1 MRWLSCAIWIKAG
14 NKPRILSATCWEP
27 MNLLDTPM
35 DVLFRFSFADLPIR
49 GQWVRLQSSLHAAG
63 QFRAY
68 PPQASNLLGQMLASV
83 AMIADNLKFSGAV
96 ALQSQGNG
104 ALRRSLAECRDH
116 TNLRGIMHLTD
127 DASFPPSYQDIG
139 AWLGQGQ
146 LAITLL
152 PDEETGMQ
160 PYQGLVALNQA
171 DLAKC
176 LEDYFERSEQL
187 DTRLFFA
194 GGTEQGAD
202 QSVTGLLLQRLPSHP
217 DASDAERDTA
227 QDAWETLTAL
237 AATVT
242 DAELATLDAPS
253 LLHRLFREYPCTL
266 QPAKALH
273 YQCTCTL
280 DRTDSTLMM
289 LGKDDLQALLIE
301 RGEITVDCEF
311 CGKRYRYDQADVDR
325 VIAST
330 DSPWQP
336 SERGPLH

>member
-1 MRWLSCAIWIKAG
+1 
-14 NKPRILSATCWEP
+14 
-27 MNLLDTPM
+27 M

-49 GQWVRLQSSLHAAG
+49 GQWVRLQASLHAAG

-83 AMIADNLKFSGAV
+83 AMIADNLTFSGAV

-104 ALRRSLAECRDH
+104 ALRRSLAECRH
-116 TNLRGIMHLTD
+116 TDLRGIMHLTD
-127 DASFPPSYQDIG
+127 DASFPPSHQDIG

-160 PYQGLVALNQA
+160 PYQGLVALDHG

-176 LEDYFERSEQL
+176 LEEYFARSEQL

-194 GGTEQGAD
+194 GRTERDAE
-202 QSVTGLLLQRLPSHP
+202 QSVTGLLLQRLPIHP
-217 DASDAERDTA
+217 DASDAERDAA

-242 DAELATLDAPS
+242 DAELAALDAPT
-253 LLHRLFREYPCTL
+253 LLHRLFHEYPCTL
-266 QPAKALH
+266 QTAKRLQ
-273 YQCTCTL
+273 YQCTCTQ
-280 DRTDSTLMM
+280 DRTDHTLMM
-289 LGKDDLQALLIE
+289 LGEDDLQALLIE

-311 CGKRYRYDQADVDR
+311 CGKRYRYEQADVDR
-325 VIAST
+325 VIASAEA
-330 DSPWQP
+330 PWQP
-336 SERGPLH
+336 SGRGPLH

>member
-1 MRWLSCAIWIKAG
+1 
-14 NKPRILSATCWEP
+14 
-27 MNLLDTPM
+27 M
-35 DVLFRFSFADLPIR
+35 DVLFRFNFADLPIR
-49 GQWVRLQSSLHAAG
+49 GQWVRLQASLHAAG

-68 PPQASNLLGQMLASV
+68 PRQASNLLGQMLASV

-104 ALRRSLAECRDH
+104 ALRRSLAECRH
-116 TNLRGIMHLTD
+116 TDLRGIMHLTD
-127 DASFPPSYQDIG
+127 DASFPPSHQDIG

-160 PYQGLVALNQA
+160 PYQGLVALDHG

-176 LEDYFERSEQL
+176 LEEYFARSEQL

-194 GGTEQGAD
+194 GRTERDAE
-202 QSVTGLLLQRLPSHP
+202 QSVTGLLLQRLPIHP
-217 DASDAERDTA
+217 DASDAERDAA

-242 DAELATLDAPS
+242 DAELAALDAPT
-253 LLHRLFREYPCTL
+253 LLHRLFHEYPCTL
-266 QPAKALH
+266 QTAKRLQ
-273 YQCTCTL
+273 YQCTCTQ
-280 DRTDSTLMM
+280 DRTDHTLMM
-289 LGKDDLQALLIE
+289 LGEDDLQALLIE

-311 CGKRYRYDQADVDR
+311 CGKRYRYEQADVDR
-325 VIAST
+325 VIASAEA
-330 DSPWQP
+330 PWQP
-336 SERGPLH
+336 SGRGPLH

>member
-1 MRWLSCAIWIKAG
+1 
-14 NKPRILSATCWEP
+14 
-27 MNLLDTPM
+27 M

-49 GQWVRLQSSLHAAG
+49 GQWVRLQASLQAAG
-63 QFRAY
+63 QFRGY
-68 PPQASNLLGQMLASV
+68 PPQVSNLLGQMLASV

-96 ALQSQGNG
+96 ALQSRGNG
-104 ALRRSLAECRDH
+104 ALRRSLAECRRH
-116 TNLRGIMHLTD
+116 TDLRGIMHLTD

-160 PYQGLVALNQA
+160 PYQGLVALEHG

-176 LEDYFERSEQL
+176 LEEYFARSEQL

-194 GGTEQGAD
+194 GRTERNAD
-202 QSVTGLLLQRLPSHP
+202 QSVTGLLLQRLPIHS
-217 DASDAERDTA
+217 DASDAERDAA

-242 DAELATLDAPS
+242 DAELAALDAPN
-253 LLHRLFREYPCTL
+253 LLHRLFHEYPCTL
-266 QPAKALH
+266 QTGKRLQ
-273 YQCTCTL
+273 YRCTCNQ
-280 DRTDSTLMM
+280 DRTDHTLMM
-289 LGKDDLQALLIE
+289 LGGDDLQALLIE

-311 CGKRYRYDQADVDR
+311 CGKRYRYEQADVDR
-325 VIAST
+325 VIASAEA
-330 DSPWQP
+330 PWQP
-336 SERGPLH
+336 SGRGPLH

>member
-1 MRWLSCAIWIKAG
+1 
-14 NKPRILSATCWEP
+14 

-194 GGTEQGAD
+194 GGTEQGAE

>member
-1 MRWLSCAIWIKAG
+1 
-14 NKPRILSATCWEP
+14 
-27 MNLLDTPM
+27 M
-35 DVLFRFSFADLPIR
+35 DVLFRFNFADLPIR
-49 GQWVRLQSSLHAAG
+49 GQWVRLQASLHAAG

-68 PPQASNLLGQMLASV
+68 PRQASNLLGQMLASV

-104 ALRRSLAECRDH
+104 ALRRSLAECRH
-116 TNLRGIMHLTD
+116 TDLRGIMHLTD
-127 DASFPPSYQDIG
+127 DASCPPSHQDIG

-160 PYQGLVALNQA
+160 PYQGLVALDHG

-176 LEDYFERSEQL
+176 LEEYFARSEQL

-194 GGTEQGAD
+194 GRTERDAE
-202 QSVTGLLLQRLPSHP
+202 QSVTGLLLQRLPIHP
-217 DASDAERDTA
+217 DASDAERDAA

-242 DAELATLDAPS
+242 DAELAALDAPT
-253 LLHRLFREYPCTL
+253 LLHRLFHEYPCTL
-266 QPAKALH
+266 QTAKRLQ
-273 YQCTCTL
+273 YQCTCTQ
-280 DRTDSTLMM
+280 DRTDHTLMM
-289 LGKDDLQALLIE
+289 LGEDDLQALLIE

-311 CGKRYRYDQADVDR
+311 CGKRYRYEQADVDR
-325 VIAST
+325 VIASAEA
-330 DSPWQP
+330 PWQP
-336 SERGPLH
+336 SGRGPLH

>member
-1 MRWLSCAIWIKAG
+1 
-14 NKPRILSATCWEP
+14 
-27 MNLLDTPM
+27 M
-35 DVLFRFSFADLPIR
+35 DVLFRFNFADLPIR
-49 GQWVRLQSSLHAAG
+49 GQWVRLQASLHAAG

-68 PPQASNLLGQMLASV
+68 PRQASNLLGQMLASV

-104 ALRRSLAECRDH
+104 ALRRSLAECRRH
-116 TNLRGIMHLTD
+116 TDLRGIIHLTD
-127 DASFPPSYQDIG
+127 DASFPPSHQDIG

-160 PYQGLVALNQA
+160 PYQGLVALDHG

-176 LEDYFERSEQL
+176 LEEYFARSEQL

-194 GGTEQGAD
+194 GRTERDAE
-202 QSVTGLLLQRLPSHP
+202 QSVTGLLLQRLPIHP
-217 DASDAERDTA
+217 DASDAERDAA

-242 DAELATLDAPS
+242 DAELAALDAPT
-253 LLHRLFREYPCTL
+253 LLHRLFHEYPCTL
-266 QPAKALH
+266 QTAKRLQ
-273 YQCTCTL
+273 YQCTCTQ
-280 DRTDSTLMM
+280 DRTDHTLMM
-289 LGKDDLQALLIE
+289 LGEDDVQALLIE

-311 CGKRYRYDQADVDR
+311 CGKRYRYEQADVDR
-325 VIAST
+325 VIASAEA
-330 DSPWQP
+330 PWQP
-336 SERGPLH
+336 SGRGPLH

>member
-1 MRWLSCAIWIKAG
+1 
-14 NKPRILSATCWEP
+14 

-127 DASFPPSYQDIG
+127 DASFPSSYQDIG

-160 PYQGLVALNQA
+160 PYQGLVALDHG

-176 LEDYFERSEQL
+176 LEEYFARSEQL

-194 GGTEQGAD
+194 GRTERDAE
-202 QSVTGLLLQRLPSHP
+202 QSVTGLLLQRLPIHP
-217 DASDAERDTA
+217 DASDAERDAA

-242 DAELATLDAPS
+242 DAELAALDAPT
-253 LLHRLFREYPCTL
+253 LLHRLFHEYPCTL
-266 QPAKALH
+266 QTAKRLQ
-273 YQCTCTL
+273 YQCTCTQ
-280 DRTDSTLMM
+280 DRTDHTLMM
-289 LGKDDLQALLIE
+289 LGEDDLQALLIE

-311 CGKRYRYDQADVDR
+311 CGKRYRYEQADVDR
-325 VIAST
+325 VIASAEA
-330 DSPWQP
+330 PWQP
-336 SERGPLH
+336 SGRGPLH

>member
-1 MRWLSCAIWIKAG
+1 
-14 NKPRILSATCWEP
+14 
-27 MNLLDTPM
+27 M

-49 GQWVRLQSSLHAAG
+49 GQWVRLQASLHAAG

-104 ALRRSLAECRDH
+104 ALRRSLAECRRH
-116 TNLRGIMHLTD
+116 TDLRGIMHLTD
-127 DASFPPSYQDIG
+127 DASFPPSRQDIG

-160 PYQGLVALNQA
+160 PYQGLVALDHG

-176 LEDYFERSEQL
+176 LEEYFARSEQL

-194 GGTEQGAD
+194 GRTKRGAD
-202 QSVTGLLLQRLPSHP
+202 QSVTGLLMQRLPIQP
-217 DASDAERDTA
+217 DASDAERDAA

-237 AATVT
+237 TATVT
-242 DAELATLDAPS
+242 DAELAALDAPT
-253 LLHRLFREYPCTL
+253 LLHRLFHEYPCTL
-266 QPAKALH
+266 QTAKKLQ
-273 YQCTCTL
+273 YQCTCTQ
-280 DRTDSTLMM
+280 DRTDHTLMM
-289 LGKDDLQALLIE
+289 LGEDDLQALLIE

-311 CGKRYRYDQADVDR
+311 CGKRYRYEQADVDR
-325 VIAST
+325 VIASAEA
-330 DSPWQP
+330 PWQQ
-336 SERGPLH
+336 SGRGPLH

>member
-1 MRWLSCAIWIKAG
+1 
-14 NKPRILSATCWEP
+14 

-160 PYQGLVALNQA
+160 PYQGLVALDQA

-187 DTRLFFA
+187 ATRLFFA

-202 QSVTGLLLQRLPSHP
+202 QRVTGLLLQRLPNHP
-217 DASDAERDTA
+217 DASDAERDAA

-242 DAELATLDAPS
+242 DAELATLDAPT
-253 LLHRLFREYPCTL
+253 LLHRLFNEYPCTL

-280 DRTDSTLMM
+280 DRTDSTLRM
-289 LGKDDLQALLIE
+289 LGEDDLQALLIE

-311 CGKRYRYDQADVDR
+311 CGKRYRYAQADVDR
-325 VIAST
+325 VIGST
-330 DSPWQP
+330 EAPWQP
-336 SERGPLH
+336 SGPGPLH

>member
-1 MRWLSCAIWIKAG
+1 
-14 NKPRILSATCWEP
+14 
-27 MNLLDTPM
+27 M

-49 GQWVRLQSSLHAAG
+49 GQWVRLQASLHAAG

-104 ALRRSLAECRDH
+104 ALRRSLAECRH
-116 TNLRGIMHLTD
+116 TDLRGIMPLTD
-127 DASFPPSYQDIG
+127 DASFPPSHQDIG

-160 PYQGLVALNQA
+160 PYQGLVALDHG

-176 LEDYFERSEQL
+176 LEEYFARSEQL

-194 GGTEQGAD
+194 GRTERDAE
-202 QSVTGLLLQRLPSHP
+202 QSVTGLLLQRLPIHP
-217 DASDAERDTA
+217 DASDAERDAA

-242 DAELATLDAPS
+242 DAELAALDAPT
-253 LLHRLFREYPCTL
+253 LLHRLFHEYPCTL
-266 QPAKALH
+266 QTAKRLQ
-273 YQCTCTL
+273 YQCTCTQ
-280 DRTDSTLMM
+280 DRTDHTLMM
-289 LGKDDLQALLIE
+289 LGEDDLQALLIE

-311 CGKRYRYDQADVDR
+311 CGKRYRYEQADVDR
-325 VIAST
+325 VIASAEA
-330 DSPWQP
+330 PWQP
-336 SERGPLH
+336 SGRGPLH

>member
-1 MRWLSCAIWIKAG
+1 
-14 NKPRILSATCWEP
+14 

-127 DASFPPSYQDIG
+127 DASFPSSYQDIG

-171 DLAKC
+171 DLAKMFWR
-176 LEDYFERSEQL
+176 YQL
-187 DTRLFFA
+187 LKK
-194 GGTEQGAD
+194 
-202 QSVTGLLLQRLPSHP
+202 
-217 DASDAERDTA
+217 
-227 QDAWETLTAL
+227 
-237 AATVT
+237 
-242 DAELATLDAPS
+242 
-253 LLHRLFREYPCTL
+253 C
-266 QPAKALH
+266 
-273 YQCTCTL
+273 
-280 DRTDSTLMM
+280 
-289 LGKDDLQALLIE
+289 
-301 RGEITVDCEF
+301 
-311 CGKRYRYDQADVDR
+311 
-325 VIAST
+325 
-330 DSPWQP
+330 
-336 SERGPLH
+336 

>member
-1 MRWLSCAIWIKAG
+1 
-14 NKPRILSATCWEP
+14 
-27 MNLLDTPM
+27 M

-49 GQWVRLQSSLHAAG
+49 GQWVRLQASLHAAG

-104 ALRRSLAECRDH
+104 ALRRSLAECRH
-116 TNLRGIMHLTD
+116 TDLRGIMHLTD
-127 DASFPPSYQDIG
+127 DASFPPSHQDIG

-160 PYQGLVALNQA
+160 PYQGLVALDHG

-176 LEDYFERSEQL
+176 LEEYFARSEQL

-194 GGTEQGAD
+194 GRTERDAE
-202 QSVTGLLLQRLPSHP
+202 QSVTGLLLQRLPIHP
-217 DASDAERDTA
+217 DASDAERDAA

-242 DAELATLDAPS
+242 DAELAALDAPT
-253 LLHRLFREYPCTL
+253 LLHRLFHEYPCTL
-266 QPAKALH
+266 QTAKRLQ
-273 YQCTCTL
+273 YQCTCTQ
-280 DRTDSTLMM
+280 DRTDHTLMM
-289 LGKDDLQALLIE
+289 LGEDDLHALLIE
-301 RGEITVDCEF
+301 RGEITLECEF
-311 CGKRYRYDQADVDR
+311 CGKRYRYEQADVDR
-325 VIAST
+325 VIASAEA
-330 DSPWQP
+330 PWQP
-336 SERGPLH
+336 SGRGPLH

>member
-1 MRWLSCAIWIKAG
+1 
-14 NKPRILSATCWEP
+14 
-27 MNLLDTPM
+27 M

-49 GQWVRLQSSLHAAG
+49 GQWVRLQASLHAAG

-104 ALRRSLAECRDH
+104 ALRRSLAECRRH
-116 TNLRGIMHLTD
+116 TDLRGIMHLTD
-127 DASFPPSYQDIG
+127 DASFPPSHQDIG

-160 PYQGLVALNQA
+160 PYQGLVALDHG

-176 LEDYFERSEQL
+176 LEEYFARSEQL

-194 GGTEQGAD
+194 GRTERDAD
-202 QSVTGLLLQRLPSHP
+202 QSVTGLLLQRLPIHP
-217 DASDAERDTA
+217 DASDAERDAA

-242 DAELATLDAPS
+242 DLELAALDAPT
-253 LLHRLFREYPCTL
+253 LLHRLFHEYPCTL
-266 QPAKALH
+266 QTAKRLQ
-273 YQCTCTL
+273 YQCTCTQ
-280 DRTDSTLMM
+280 DRTDHTLMM
-289 LGKDDLQALLIE
+289 LGEDDLQALLIE

-311 CGKRYRYDQADVDR
+311 CGKRYRYEQADVDR
-325 VIAST
+325 VIASAEA
-330 DSPWQP
+330 PWQP
-336 SERGPLH
+336 SGRGPLH

>member
-1 MRWLSCAIWIKAG
+1 
-14 NKPRILSATCWEP
+14 
-27 MNLLDTPM
+27 M
-35 DVLFRFSFADLPIR
+35 DVLFRFNFADLPIR
-49 GQWVRLQSSLHAAG
+49 GQWVRLKASLHAAG

-104 ALRRSLAECRDH
+104 ALRRSLAECRH
-116 TNLRGIMHLTD
+116 TDLRGIMHLTD
-127 DASFPPSYQDIG
+127 DASFPPSHQDIG

-160 PYQGLVALNQA
+160 PYQGLVALDHG

-176 LEDYFERSEQL
+176 LEEYFARSEQL

-194 GGTEQGAD
+194 GRTERDAD
-202 QSVTGLLLQRLPSHP
+202 QSVTGLLLQRLPIHP
-217 DASDAERDTA
+217 DASDAERDAA

-242 DAELATLDAPS
+242 DAELAALDAPT
-253 LLHRLFREYPCTL
+253 LLHRLFHEYPCTL
-266 QPAKALH
+266 QTAKRLQ
-273 YQCTCTL
+273 YQCTCTQ
-280 DRTDSTLMM
+280 DRTDHTLMM
-289 LGKDDLQALLIE
+289 LGEDDLQALLIE

-311 CGKRYRYDQADVDR
+311 CGKRYRYEQADVDR
-325 VIAST
+325 VIASAEA
-330 DSPWQP
+330 PWQP
-336 SERGPLH
+336 SGRGPLH

>member
-1 MRWLSCAIWIKAG
+1 
-14 NKPRILSATCWEP
+14 
-27 MNLLDTPM
+27 M

-49 GQWVRLQSSLHAAG
+49 GQWVRLQSSLQAAR

-68 PPQASNLLGQMLASV
+68 PPKVSHLLGQMLASV

-139 AWLGQGQ
+139 AWLGAGQ

-152 PDEETGMQ
+152 PDEDTGMQ
-160 PYQGLVALNQA
+160 QYQGLVALDQA
-171 DLAKC
+171 NLAGC
-176 LEDYFERSEQL
+176 LEDYFKRSEQL
-187 DTRLFFA
+187 NTRLFFA
-194 GGTEQGAD
+194 GGAEYESDVG
-202 QSVTGLLLQRLPSHP
+202 VTGLLLQRLPNHP
-217 DASDAERDTA
+217 GVADTQSDAA

-242 DAELATLDAPS
+242 DEELATLDAPA
-253 LLHRLFREYPCTL
+253 LLRRLFHEYSCTL
-266 QPAKALH
+266 HPGKTLQYK
-273 YQCTCTL
+273 CTC
-280 DRTDSTLMM
+280 DQERTDNTLMM
-289 LGKDDLQALLIE
+289 LGKEDLTALLIE

-311 CGKRYRYDQADVDR
+311 CGMRYIYQQADVDR
-325 VIAST
+325 VVDRIDTLKEAS
-330 DSPWQP
+330 
-336 SERGPLH
+336 EGGLLH

>member
-194 GGTEQGAD
+194 GGTEQGAE

-266 QPAKALH
+266 QPAKVLH

>member
-1 MRWLSCAIWIKAG
+1 
-14 NKPRILSATCWEP
+14 
-27 MNLLDTPM
+27 M

-49 GQWVRLQSSLHAAG
+49 GQWVRLQSSLQAAG

-68 PPQASNLLGQMLASV
+68 PPQVSHLLGQMLASV

-139 AWLGQGQ
+139 AWLGSGQ

-152 PDEETGMQ
+152 PDEDTGMQ
-160 PYQGLVALNQA
+160 QYQGLVALDQA
-171 DLAKC
+171 NLAGC
-176 LEDYFERSEQL
+176 LEDYFKRSEQL
-187 DTRLFFA
+187 NTRLFFA
-194 GGTEQGAD
+194 GGAEYESDVG
-202 QSVTGLLLQRLPSHP
+202 VTGLLLQRLPNHP
-217 DASDAERDTA
+217 GVADTQSDAA

-242 DAELATLDAPS
+242 DEELATLDAPA
-253 LLHRLFREYPCTL
+253 LLRRLFHEYSCTL
-266 QPAKALH
+266 QAGKTLQ
-273 YQCTCTL
+273 YKCTC
-280 DRTDSTLMM
+280 DQERTDNTLMM
-289 LGKDDLQALLIE
+289 LGKEDLTALLIE

-311 CGKRYRYDQADVDR
+311 CGMRYGYQQADVDR
-325 VIAST
+325 VVDRIDTLKEAS
-330 DSPWQP
+330 
-336 SERGPLH
+336 EGGLLH

>member
-1 MRWLSCAIWIKAG
+1 
-14 NKPRILSATCWEP
+14 
-27 MNLLDTPM
+27 M
-35 DVLFRFSFADLPIR
+35 DVIFRFSFADLPIR
-49 GQWVRLQSSLHAAG
+49 GQWVRLQASLHAAG

-104 ALRRSLAECRDH
+104 ALRRSLAECRRH
-116 TNLRGIMHLTD
+116 TDLRGIMHLTD

-160 PYQGLVALNQA
+160 PYQGLVALNHG

-176 LEDYFERSEQL
+176 LEEYFARSEQL

-194 GGTEQGAD
+194 GRTKRGAD
-202 QSVTGLLLQRLPSHP
+202 QSVTGLLMQRLPIPP
-217 DASDAERDTA
+217 DASDAERDAA

-237 AATVT
+237 TATVT
-242 DAELATLDAPS
+242 DAELAALDAPT
-253 LLHRLFREYPCTL
+253 LLHRLFHEYPCTL
-266 QPAKALH
+266 QPAKKLQ
-273 YQCTCTL
+273 YRCTCTQ
-280 DRTDSTLMM
+280 DRTDRTLMM
-289 LGKDDLQALLIE
+289 LGEDDLQALLIE

-311 CGKRYRYDQADVDR
+311 CGKRYRYEQADVDR
-325 VIAST
+325 VIASAEA
-330 DSPWQP
+330 PWQQ
-336 SERGPLH
+336 SGRSPLH

>member
-1 MRWLSCAIWIKAG
+1 
-14 NKPRILSATCWEP
+14 
-27 MNLLDTPM
+27 M
-35 DVLFRFSFADLPIR
+35 DVLFRFNFADLPIR
-49 GQWVRLQSSLHAAG
+49 GQWVRLQASLHAAG
-63 QFRAY
+63 QFRVY

-104 ALRRSLAECRDH
+104 ALRRSLAECRH
-116 TNLRGIMHLTD
+116 TDLRGIMHLTD
-127 DASFPPSYQDIG
+127 DASFPPSHQDIG

-160 PYQGLVALNQA
+160 PYQGLVALDHG

-176 LEDYFERSEQL
+176 LEEYFARSEQL

-194 GGTEQGAD
+194 GRTERDAE
-202 QSVTGLLLQRLPSHP
+202 QSVTGLLLQRLPIHP
-217 DASDAERDTA
+217 DASDAERDAA

-242 DAELATLDAPS
+242 DAELAALDAPT
-253 LLHRLFREYPCTL
+253 LLHRLFHEYPCTL
-266 QPAKALH
+266 QTAKRLQ
-273 YQCTCTL
+273 YQCTCTQ
-280 DRTDSTLMM
+280 DRTDHTLMM
-289 LGKDDLQALLIE
+289 LGEDDLQALLIE

-311 CGKRYRYDQADVDR
+311 CGKRYRYEQADVDR
-325 VIAST
+325 VIASAEA
-330 DSPWQP
+330 PWQP
-336 SERGPLH
+336 SGRGPLH